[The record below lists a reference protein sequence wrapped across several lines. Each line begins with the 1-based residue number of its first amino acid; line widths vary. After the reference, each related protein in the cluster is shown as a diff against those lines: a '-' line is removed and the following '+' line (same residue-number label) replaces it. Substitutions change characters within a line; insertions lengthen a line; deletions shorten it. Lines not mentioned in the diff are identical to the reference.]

1 MTNEELV
8 AAFPECEHIKR
19 EHVAPLVERV
29 FAECKTYREIHSV
42 VWYYLTDLWPKPK
55 GVKWD
60 DPIRQE
66 WSDYIV
72 GNYKTDMRPIPEWT
86 KRLEDEFFARNG
98 ELHTLE
104 EACQLAADE
113 WARMIFGNHVQNNGD
128 KSDAGGM
135 AMVLGTLAKDKASRG
150 IDSKVVEKF
159 RELCKEFYLSGCRV
173 DEDKYGWRKDEPY
186 CDYHPNESLSNLL
199 LKAGVP
205 EKSIGSI
212 CPWKTGITINE
223 RDHSVRIGG
232 YQTERFI

>member
-8 AAFPECEHIKR
+8 AAFPECERIKR
-19 EHVAPLVERV
+19 EQVAPLVERV

-42 VWYYLTDLWPKPK
+42 VWYYLTDLWPEPK

-60 DPIRQE
+60 DPIRME

-72 GNYKTDMRPIPEWT
+72 GNYKTNVKPLPDWT

-104 EACQLAADE
+104 EACQIAADE

-159 RELCKEFYLSGCRV
+159 RTLCKEFYLGGCICE
-173 DEDKYGWRKDEPY
+173 DEYGKHKSEPY
-186 CDYHPNESLSNLL
+186 CDYHPNTPLAELL

-205 EKSIGSI
+205 EERIGSI
-212 CPWKTGITINE
+212 CPWKTGININE